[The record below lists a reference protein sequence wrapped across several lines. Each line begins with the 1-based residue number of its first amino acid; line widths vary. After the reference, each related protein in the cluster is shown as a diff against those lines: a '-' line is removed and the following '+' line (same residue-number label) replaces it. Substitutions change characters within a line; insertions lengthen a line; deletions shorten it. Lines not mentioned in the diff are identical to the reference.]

1 MRAKMDLTYIR
12 KCMYNSRLSSSG
24 FVYHEMAATQRYELV
39 ANGLIM
45 LSGLMDCMDVMANR
59 VPHIT
64 VCPCFLQSDGTSFAV
79 RVAG

>member
-1 MRAKMDLTYIR
+1 MRIKTDLTYNYE
-12 KCMYNSRLSSSG
+12 CMYNSRLSPNG

-45 LSGLMDCMDVMANR
+45 LSGLMDYMDVMANR

>member
-1 MRAKMDLTYIR
+1 MDLTYIS

-45 LSGLMDCMDVMANR
+45 LSVLMDYMM
-59 VPHIT
+59 
-64 VCPCFLQSDGTSFAV
+64 
-79 RVAG
+79 

>member
-1 MRAKMDLTYIR
+1 MLTETDYTYIQ

-24 FVYHEMAATQRYELV
+24 FVYHEIVATQRYELV

-45 LSGLMDCMDVMANR
+45 LSGLMDYMDVMANR

-64 VCPCFLQSDGTSFAV
+64 VCPCFLQSDRTSFAV

>member
-12 KCMYNSRLSSSG
+12 KYMYNSRLSSSG
-24 FVYHEMAATQRYELV
+24 FVYHEIVATQRYELV
-39 ANGLIM
+39 TKEQNKM
-45 LSGLMDCMDVMANR
+45 SGHMDCMDVMVNR

-64 VCPCFLQSDGTSFAV
+64 VCLCFLQSDRTSSAV

>member
-1 MRAKMDLTYIR
+1 MRIKTDLTYNYE
-12 KCMYNSRLSSSG
+12 CMYNSRLSSSG

-45 LSGLMDCMDVMANR
+45 LSGLMDYMDVMANR

>member
-24 FVYHEMAATQRYELV
+24 FVYHEIAATQRYELV

-45 LSGLMDCMDVMANR
+45 LSVLMDYMM
-59 VPHIT
+59 
-64 VCPCFLQSDGTSFAV
+64 
-79 RVAG
+79 

>member
-1 MRAKMDLTYIR
+1 MRAKMDLTYIS

-24 FVYHEMAATQRYELV
+24 FVYHAMAATQRYELV
-39 ANGLIM
+39 ANGLLM
-45 LSGLMDCMDVMANR
+45 LSGLMDYMDVMANR